1 MARKSRTPR
10 YLSAEKV
17 LSPEEYAEYK
27 RNRENIQRMNL
38 LERTKELKSE
48 NKYRTAKKNY
58 EEGTTW
64 KKYYPNKVQTGIRK
78 TNAFF
83 ARNLPKAISSVG
95 QRGGI
100 ARSLYRS
107 QGQLPPTNIQNRF
120 KTIQGLKSGKIGR
133 PKGTY
138 DKRYS
143 SFGGVYNFRKLQAM
157 ERFKQRQQILQ
168 DRALTPQQQYQLQ
181 LIRQR
186 EQASRTNIEAQTF
199 PDTRG
204 QVDIDSITREI
215 NDAANIFS

>member
-1 MARKSRTPR
+1 MARKNRTPR

-17 LSPEEYAEYK
+17 LNPEEYAEYK

-100 ARSLYRS
+100 ARSLYRRE
-107 QGQLPPTNIQNRF
+107 GQLPPTNIQNRF
-120 KTIQGLKSGKIGR
+120 KTIQGIKSGKIGR

-138 DKRYS
+138 DKRYAPYM
-143 SFGGVYNFRKLQAM
+143 GVYNFRKQQAL

-186 EQASRTNIEAQTF
+186 EQASRMNPEAQIF
-199 PDTRG
+199 PDTDG
-204 QVDIDSITREI
+204 SVFLQEIFDEITRAS
-215 NDAANIFS
+215 NAVN